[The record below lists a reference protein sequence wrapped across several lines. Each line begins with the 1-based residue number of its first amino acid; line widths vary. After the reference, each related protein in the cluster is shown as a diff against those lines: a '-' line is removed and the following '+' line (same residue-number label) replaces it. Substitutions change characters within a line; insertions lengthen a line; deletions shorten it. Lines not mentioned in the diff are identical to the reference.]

1 MVTLIFLICDGIE
14 FSTGRSKFSSGK
26 RIKTLSSSNDLSFTL
41 FDRMFPIILLCPIFD
56 EIPIDDIFLLFH
68 KILCPFF
75 ANEGFPNLPN
85 GWLEPAQKIIKKHGG
100 IIIADEVQ
108 PGFGRLG
115 SSMWSHDMIGIQP
128 DIVTIGKPM
137 AN

>member
-56 EIPIDDIFLLFH
+56 EIPIDDIFLLFPI
-68 KILCPFF
+68 KLLGLISGNVDFNILSLL
-75 ANEGFPNLPN
+75 NSLNDS
-85 GWLEPAQKIIKKHGG
+85 PA
-100 IIIADEVQ
+100 
-108 PGFGRLG
+108 
-115 SSMWSHDMIGIQP
+115 S
-128 DIVTIGKPM
+128 
-137 AN
+137 

>member
-56 EIPIDDIFLLFH
+56 EIPIDDIFLLFPI
-68 KILCPFF
+68 KLFGLISGNVDFNILSLL
-75 ANEGFPNLPN
+75 NSLNDS
-85 GWLEPAQKIIKKHGG
+85 PA
-100 IIIADEVQ
+100 
-108 PGFGRLG
+108 
-115 SSMWSHDMIGIQP
+115 S
-128 DIVTIGKPM
+128 
-137 AN
+137 